1 MLTYKIYRVGAVDKM
16 NNILEEMKQQF
27 ISKDEKEREAFFSS
41 PSDNAQF
48 SNSQLFFNIFS
59 QNYKLHD
66 GEFNKM
72 CNDMK
77 TFLGKETY
85 TSLMDNLHRL
95 RDKKVQEIKES
106 APDLLTHTSNISPE
120 KMGHFLTP
128 RKNLNQFGENEGNF
142 VFATESESERDFYAV
157 RVTDREGKNINWK
170 KRATIDGKETNV
182 FIMEQLS
189 DESYT
194 YFLPKEKFSP
204 VVSLDGR
211 FGHEWTADKKI
222 RYISCEKNN
231 LKEIKSRNTIMLVNR
246 EKFLSQNQEFYQNL
260 NNPDLI
266 IGTLENSGVLR
277 PAQGKISYLRH
288 NRQTQTNDCA
298 TNTSSSAQAHFSH
311 NTPREL

>member
-1 MLTYKIYRVGAVDKM
+1 MDIV
-16 NNILEEMKQQF
+16 LEEMKQQF
-27 ISKDEKEREAFFSS
+27 INKDEKERKAYFSS

-48 SNSQLFFNIFS
+48 TNSQLFFNVFS

-72 CNDMK
+72 CNDME
-77 TFLGKETY
+77 TFLGKDIY

-95 RDKKVQEIKES
+95 RNQKVQEIKES
-106 APDLLTHTSNISPE
+106 APDLLTHISNISPE

-128 RKNLNQFGENEGNF
+128 QKNLNQFGENEGNF
-142 VFATESESERDFYAV
+142 VFATESESERDFYAL

-170 KRATIDGKETNV
+170 KRATIDGKKRDI

-194 YFLPKEKFSP
+194 YFLPKENFSP
-204 VVSLDGR
+204 VVCLDGR

-222 RYISCEKNN
+222 RYVSCEKND
-231 LKEIKSRNTIMLVNR
+231 LKEIKSRNTIMLINR

-266 IGTLENSGVLR
+266 ISTLENSGVLR
-277 PAQGKISYLRH
+277 PAQEKISYLRH
-288 NRQTQTNDCA
+288 NRQPQTTQSEITQLSQTETNNK
-298 TNTSSSAQAHFSH
+298 TTFSH